1 MMLQPLIRTRRP
13 FRWGRGAQCRLGGA
27 EVSRLGMPCLASS
40 NETNNQATARSR
52 HTGGVHVLMLD
63 GSGHFVSDTVNLDI
77 WHRIHKRNNK
87 EVFELPF

>member
-1 MMLQPLIRTRRP
+1 MPAVNSNPSIPKLSCDK
-13 FRWGRGAQCRLGGA
+13 ALGGA

-77 WHRIHKRNNK
+77 WHRMHKRDNK
-87 EVFELPF
+87 DVFELPF